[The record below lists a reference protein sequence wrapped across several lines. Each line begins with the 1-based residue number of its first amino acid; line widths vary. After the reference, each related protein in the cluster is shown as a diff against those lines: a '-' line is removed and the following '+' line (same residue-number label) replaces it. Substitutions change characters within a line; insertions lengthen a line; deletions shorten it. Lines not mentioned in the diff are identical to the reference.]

1 MDKVLISRNK
11 FCELYDLVDYPEKFN
26 EKFNCLHKRENLNT
40 GDFILTFANEQDLI
54 WFLLRW
60 S

>member
-1 MDKVLISRNK
+1 MISIIIPRNK
-11 FCELYDLVDYPEKFN
+11 FSKLYDLVNYPEKFN

-40 GDFILTFANEQDLI
+40 GDITLTFANEQDMI

-60 S
+60 L